1 MTLAEF
7 VLHNIAPIAGL
18 FYLLIVLGRNA
29 SLSPW
34 ERKQFYILWALEVLE
49 LVAYNAE
56 RVTAAW
62 SQPTMLRILLS
73 AIGYSLRP
81 GIIYVLPRLVCAKEY
96 KGWKGIMLRLPALL
110 AVIVGFS
117 AFFTD
122 IVYSYDA
129 VNQFHRGPLGYA
141 PHILLTIYV
150 VVFTVVV
157 FQRRILEERVEQ
169 RVMILSA
176 VYVIVTMIA
185 ESALSLYGIGRTA
198 IVLSTIFFLS
208 ALQTAK
214 LKDTIYALQEN
225 EELKLTLHR
234 LETAQ
239 NELLHN
245 KSVMQ
250 ALGENY
256 MSVLYAVPERN
267 EVRIEKLEEHFSY
280 FLQML
285 PTGPVMALDA
295 VTEAYARAFVVPE
308 EREAFLATFRREALM
323 ETMAQKKS
331 MTLRFNCRE
340 ENGPV
345 FCVEY
350 HLIRAGGSLS
360 DGIILGMRDVEEQ
373 VQKERA
379 QLAAISQAMDSAR
392 LANAAKSDFLSRMSH
407 DIRTPL
413 NGIIGILE
421 IDKQHKDDPE
431 LLNRNREKLKVAAH
445 HLLSLVNDIL
455 DMNKLESGDIA
466 LAHEAFSIGQ
476 LHEDVIAIVEPQ
488 AAEAGLTF
496 SHEEDTAFPY
506 PNVYGSPLHLRQI
519 LLNIYGNAIKY
530 NRTGGSIRSRLE
542 YLGREED
549 RAVYRLT
556 IADTGIGMSRAFM
569 PHLFEP
575 FVQERTDARSV
586 YQGTG
591 LGMAIVKGLV
601 EKMDGTITV
610 DSIQGEGSS
619 FAVTIP
625 FEISNE
631 GQLSAP
637 ADEDAADIQ
646 GVRILLA
653 EDNAL
658 NMEIATTLLSEAG
671 AVITPV
677 ANGKAAVEA
686 FSQNPPGT
694 FDVILMDIMMPV
706 MDGMAAART
715 IRGMQR
721 ADAARIPIIAMT
733 ANAFDEDM
741 QASKEAGMNAHL
753 AKPLNIAR
761 VISEISRLVS
771 HAG

>member
-1 MTLAEF
+1 
-7 VLHNIAPIAGL
+7 
-18 FYLLIVLGRNA
+18 
-29 SLSPW
+29 
-34 ERKQFYILWALEVLE
+34 
-49 LVAYNAE
+49 
-56 RVTAAW
+56 
-62 SQPTMLRILLS
+62 
-73 AIGYSLRP
+73 
-81 GIIYVLPRLVCAKEY
+81 
-96 KGWKGIMLRLPALL
+96 
-110 AVIVGFS
+110 
-117 AFFTD
+117 
-122 IVYSYDA
+122 
-129 VNQFHRGPLGYA
+129 
-141 PHILLTIYV
+141 
-150 VVFTVVV
+150 
-157 FQRRILEERVEQ
+157 
-169 RVMILSA
+169 
-176 VYVIVTMIA
+176 
-185 ESALSLYGIGRTA
+185 
-198 IVLSTIFFLS
+198 
-208 ALQTAK
+208 
-214 LKDTIYALQEN
+214 
-225 EELKLTLHR
+225 
-234 LETAQ
+234 
-239 NELLHN
+239 
-245 KSVMQ
+245 
-250 ALGENY
+250 
-256 MSVLYAVPERN
+256 
-267 EVRIEKLEEHFSY
+267 
-280 FLQML
+280 
-285 PTGPVMALDA
+285 
-295 VTEAYARAFVVPE
+295 
-308 EREAFLATFRREALM
+308 
-323 ETMAQKKS
+323 
-331 MTLRFNCRE
+331 
-340 ENGPV
+340 
-345 FCVEY
+345 
-350 HLIRAGGSLS
+350 
-360 DGIILGMRDVEEQ
+360 MRDVEEQ

-421 IDKQHKDDPE
+421 IDEQHKDDPE

-496 SHEEDTAFPY
+496 SHEEDAAFPY

-549 RAVYRLT
+549 RAVYRFT

-601 EKMDGTITV
+601 EKMGGTITV

-706 MDGMAAART
+706 MDGLAAART